1 MASENALRW
10 RLLAW
15 LLAMLVA
22 SVALAGAALPPS
34 RPFTALLALL
44 ALTALLAATY
54 KDLLRPWRLL
64 DDKLDALTHGDTT
77 RLAPAAEASHGVV
90 GRVIG
95 ALDAFGARSARGQHE
110 AQAAAQ
116 AQSALLDHAPVPLL
130 CVDEDDRVSW
140 TNLAAR
146 RLFGVE
152 PLQRAQLH
160 RFSPAL
166 AAAAEIGA
174 DCPATIDLQ
183 IDGSILRAA
192 LRASDLTLGTQRRRL
207 LALQSMQHDL
217 DAATGA
223 ATRNLAR
230 VVAHEMLNGLTPI
243 VALADALD
251 EMVAAPALSP
261 EAHDALRTLARR
273 ARSLRD
279 LALRTQQAASL
290 PSPNRSPVALAPM
303 LRDVLRW
310 AEADAALAGV
320 AFTLR
325 IEDDITLMADAT
337 LLQQALTNLVRN
349 AAQAAQAARAAHKH
363 GDAPAVQ
370 VTIQRL
376 RSGQIAV
383 DVDDNGAGVDE
394 NVRELMFL
402 PFFTTRPEGS
412 GIGAAVA
419 RQVVLAHGGAL
430 LVQTAPELGGAR
442 LRMLLDG
449 VAVGPLQGLAQR
461 Q

>member
-1 MASENALRW
+1 MASEHALRW

-22 SVALAGAALPPS
+22 SVALAIAALPPS

-207 LALQSMQHDL
+207 LALQSLQHDL

-325 IEDDITLMADAT
+325 IKADITLMADAT

-349 AAQAAQAARAAHKH
+349 AAQAAQAAHKH

-370 VTIQRL
+370 VTAQRL

-419 RQVVLAHGGAL
+419 RQVALAHGGAL

-442 LRMLLDG
+442 LRMLLEG
-449 VAVGPLQGLAQR
+449 EATNSAQR
-461 Q
+461 SVRS